1 MALLFIDCDRFKQV
15 NDTHGHAAGDAL
27 LIEVARRLQA
37 QVHVDGRAGDAVARL
52 GGDEFAVVMAPPA
65 AQPEATALAERVAAA
80 MRAPLVL
87 EGGSVLQPAVS
98 AGVAVF
104 PQQGGDMESLLRSAD
119 AAMYEVKARRG
130 RRMTDTEETQR

>member
-1 MALLFIDCDRFKQV
+1 
-15 NDTHGHAAGDAL
+15 
-27 LIEVARRLQA
+27 
-37 QVHVDGRAGDAVARL
+37 
-52 GGDEFAVVMAPPA
+52 
-65 AQPEATALAERVAAA
+65 
-80 MRAPLVL
+80 VL